1 MSALSSLL
9 ADRRRL
15 KNVLVV
21 VFLVVLVNLPLV
33 LSTWTDVRVDRA
45 GTDVRAEVTAARN
58 LGTEAEPRWWVS
70 YRFPE
75 DVDPDQ
81 GTWASEVDRAT
92 WRAAEESG
100 SITVRVL
107 EGQPSRHTATGE
119 VAGHAGLWTTLVADT
134 VLLLVLGLLWRS
146 RRRTSDPS
154 DPSPDSEGRA

>member
-75 DVDPDQ
+75 DVDPDR

-92 WRAAEESG
+92 WTAAEASG

-107 EGQPSRHTATGE
+107 EGHPSRHTASGE
-119 VAGHAGLWTTLVADT
+119 VPGHAGLWTTLVVDT

-146 RRRTSDPS
+146 RRRRSA
-154 DPSPDSEGRA
+154 SEVGAPEA